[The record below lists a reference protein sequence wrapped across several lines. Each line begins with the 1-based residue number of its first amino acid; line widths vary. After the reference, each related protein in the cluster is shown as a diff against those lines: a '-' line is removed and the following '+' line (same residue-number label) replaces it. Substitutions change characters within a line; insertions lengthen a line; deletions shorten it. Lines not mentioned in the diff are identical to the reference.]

1 MTWVLLGLG
10 LVFVT
15 EGLALALAPSRV
27 EQALAFLAALPRERI
42 RQIGLAAVAGGTLLV
57 WIARRLL
64 A

>member
-1 MTWVLLGLG
+1 MTWILLGLG
-10 LVFVT
+10 LVFVI